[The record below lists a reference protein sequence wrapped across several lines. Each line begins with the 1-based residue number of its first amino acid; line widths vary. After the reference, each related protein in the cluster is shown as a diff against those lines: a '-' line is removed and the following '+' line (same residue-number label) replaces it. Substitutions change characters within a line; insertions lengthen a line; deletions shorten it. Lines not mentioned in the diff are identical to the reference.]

1 MTKKPRLG
9 HDPFKEEP
17 LSFIRDTREGKPE
30 KLSKKSNPSNISNTN
45 NPQEEEKR
53 GRRATFI
60 VREAHLE
67 KIKALAYWERIS
79 IKRVLEL
86 ALESYLK
93 GKKIKPI
100 PKGEQI
106 K

>member
-17 LSFIRDTREGKPE
+17 LSFIRDTREDKPE
-30 KLSKKSNPSNISNTN
+30 KLSKKSKPSNVGKPKSSQKG
-45 NPQEEEKR
+45 PRKE
-53 GRRATFI
+53 RRATFI
-60 VREAHLE
+60 VREDHLE
-67 KIKALAYWERIS
+67 AIKSLAYWERLS

-93 GKKIKPI
+93 GKKIKSL
-100 PKGEQI
+100 PKES